1 MRDREGWLHRR
12 TKVELFEEIRREYEH
27 GAGTIK
33 GVAKKLGV
41 HRRMVREAVGSAVPR
56 PRKVPERQRPKLA
69 AAIPFIDEVLEA
81 DRKAHRKQRHT
92 ARRIFHRLRGE
103 KPEIAVAESTVR
115 EYVRLRKT
123 EMGLTGREI
132 FIPQS
137 YAWGRE
143 GQVDWYEAYAE
154 IDGQETMMN
163 IFCLRSMAG
172 GGAFHRAYPRATQ
185 QAFLEAHELAFAY
198 FGGVFKILRY
208 DNLKSAVQK
217 ILRGHQREETARF
230 IAFRSHWGYESEFCN
245 PARGNEKGGVE
256 GEGGQFRRN
265 RLVPVPKVRNLEELN
280 ELLLA
285 GCRDDEGRVI
295 EGRSQTVGAA
305 TIAEREHLLPLTEE
319 GFDLASRHSPAVDKS
334 SCVKVLTNFYSAPL
348 AVGLQV
354 EAKVYA
360 SYVEIWHRARLVARH
375 ERSFER
381 FQKVLE
387 LDHYLDALVKK
398 PGALAGSTPLEQC
411 RLQGRWPAS
420 YDEFWERLKQR
431 QGRAKGT
438 RGMIEVLLLGRELGQ
453 ARVLDAVKEALRL
466 GGAEVS
472 LVRFLLQAEQRPVAE
487 PVDVGMLREY
497 DRPQPSTAGYDR
509 LLPNRP
515 ATEVL

>member
-1 MRDREGWLHRR
+1 M
-12 TKVELFEEIRREYEH
+12 
-27 GAGTIK
+27 
-33 GVAKKLGV
+33 
-41 HRRMVREAVGSAVPR
+41 
-56 PRKVPERQRPKLA
+56 
-69 AAIPFIDEVLEA
+69 
-81 DRKAHRKQRHT
+81 
-92 ARRIFHRLRGE
+92 
-103 KPEIAVAESTVR
+103 
-115 EYVRLRKT
+115 
-123 EMGLTGREI
+123 
-132 FIPQS
+132 
-137 YAWGRE
+137 
-143 GQVDWYEAYAE
+143 
-154 IDGQETMMN
+154 
-163 IFCLRSMAG
+163 
-172 GGAFHRAYPRATQ
+172 
-185 QAFLEAHELAFAY
+185 
-198 FGGVFKILRY
+198 FKILRY

-305 TIAEREHLLPLTEE
+305 TIAEREHLLPLAEE

-420 YDEFWERLKQR
+420 YDEFWERLKQPF
-431 QGRAKGT
+431 A
-438 RGMIEVLLLGRELGQ
+438 
-453 ARVLDAVKEALRL
+453 
-466 GGAEVS
+466 
-472 LVRFLLQAEQRPVAE
+472 
-487 PVDVGMLREY
+487 
-497 DRPQPSTAGYDR
+497 QPSILRGISF
-509 LLPNRP
+509 
-515 ATEVL
+515 V